1 MAEKALPIPFESSEI
16 IDILCAEF
24 RARLGQNCHLQG
36 GKEYASFRATF
47 DVTMTLRSI
56 SGVVAET
63 IAWAKPYRD
72 EKVPDTTGA
81 VTTEIK
87 SPITTFESGDPNAER
102 MKRGMPLTV
111 TDKRGNKRKV
121 RVSDA
126 EAVSAQHQVEEK

>member
-1 MAEKALPIPFESSEI
+1 MSEKALPIPFESSEI
-16 IDILCAEF
+16 IDILCQEF

-72 EKVPDTTGA
+72 EKVEGTSGDTVVA
-81 VTTEIK
+81 DVPC
-87 SPITTFESGDPNAER
+87 SNFESAEPNTER

-111 TDKRGNKRKV
+111 QDKRGNRRKV

-126 EAVSAQHQVEEK
+126 ETVSRTHNDDGA